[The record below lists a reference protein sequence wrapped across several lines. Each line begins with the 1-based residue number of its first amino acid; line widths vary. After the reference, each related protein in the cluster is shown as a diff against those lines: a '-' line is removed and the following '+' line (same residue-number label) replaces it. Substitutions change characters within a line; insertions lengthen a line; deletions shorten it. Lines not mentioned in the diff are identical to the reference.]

1 MGLVL
6 HVFSNVV
13 PLVCVQL
20 VFFLLVKVNGHL
32 FAESACLYCQMRVCP
47 HSKPVHLQGSRAE
60 GDALEHVIMGS
71 TREMEQRFQNTDKSA
86 YTNEN
91 EKLVAKG

>member
-32 FAESACLYCQMRVCP
+32 FAESACLYCQTRVCP

-71 TREMEQRFQNTDKSA
+71 TREME
-86 YTNEN
+86 
-91 EKLVAKG
+91 